1 MQEQC
6 LMQRQIEG
14 LPLKPTNNYKTE
26 FQLRADSGYVVM
38 SFDREER
45 AREESVKRRLT
56 CFRVTTIIE
65 KL

>member
-6 LMQRQIEG
+6 PVQRQIKG
-14 LPLKPTNNYKTE
+14 LPLKPTDNCKTE
-26 FQLRADSGYVVM
+26 FQLRAGSGRVVM

-45 AREESVKRRLT
+45 AREESAKRGLT

-65 KL
+65 QL